1 MNVQTIVNQLESFA
15 PLAFQED
22 FDNCGLLIGNRHQTV
37 EGILICLDVTEAV
50 VDEAITTKH
59 NMIVCHHPLIF
70 KGLKSLTGRNE
81 VERCVMKAIKHD
93 IAIYAAHTSLDS
105 APDGVS
111 VRMAQKLGLEHVQV
125 LVPKSG
131 MLLKLVTFVPTA
143 HLETVREALFE
154 AGAGRIG
161 QYDACSFS
169 HSGEGTFRPGTET
182 NPFVGVIGEV
192 HHEPELRLEVI
203 LPKHKQSAVVTAL
216 LQAHPYEEPAFDL
229 IPLANEWSQIGLG
242 VVGDFPKNYAETD
255 FLKLV
260 KQTFQSDVIKHS
272 PVLGRDIRR
281 VALCGGSG
289 ADFIMHAKAA
299 GADAFVT
306 ADVTYHR
313 FFEAENNLLILDIG
327 HFESEQYTKEIFFE
341 QLIEK
346 FPNFAIRLSTSEQKR
361 VLSF

>member
-1 MNVQTIVNQLESFA
+1 MKLHQITELLEQWA
-15 PLAFQED
+15 PLSLQES
-22 FDNCGLLIGNRHQTV
+22 FDNCGLLVGNYHQQVT
-37 EGILICLDVTEAV
+37 GILISLDVTEPV
-50 VDEAITTKH
+50 IDEAISLGS
-59 NMIVCHHPLIF
+59 NLIIAHHPLIF

-93 IAIYAAHTSLDS
+93 IAIYAAHTNVDS
-105 APDGVS
+105 IQGGVS
-111 VRMAQKLGLEHVQV
+111 FRMAQKLGLEHVQV
-125 LVPKSG
+125 LVPKSD

-143 HLETVREALFE
+143 HLETLRKALFA
-154 AGAGRIG
+154 AGAGQIG

-169 HSGEGTFRPGTET
+169 HNGEGTFRPGTGT

-229 IPLANEWSQIGLG
+229 IPLANEWSQVGLG
-242 VVGDFPKNYAETD
+242 VVGDCPKNYAETD

-260 KQTFQSDVIKHS
+260 KQTFQADVIKHS
-272 PVLGRDIRR
+272 PVLGCDIRR

-361 VLSF
+361 VFSF